1 MAIFVDAGQ
10 VAHDRREFDLDSFD
24 VAWGI
29 GARFHGPAFNALR
42 IEVARGREGFRFIF
56 AGSQPF

>member
-1 MAIFVDAGQ
+1 MKQ
-10 VAHDRREFDLDSFD
+10 FD
-24 VAWGI
+24 VDLGV

-42 IEVARGREGFRFIF
+42 FEVARGREGFRMIF

>member
-10 VAHDRREFDLDSFD
+10 VAHDRSEFDLNSFD
-24 VAWGI
+24 VAWGF
-29 GARFHGPAFNALR
+29 GTRFHGAAFNALR
-42 IEVARGREGFRFIF
+42 VDIARGREGFRIIF